1 MIVGI
6 EVARAKASSPG
17 VAPNAPMEEYN
28 PDVPG
33 IGQIEMST
41 TEQEITREEDDT
53 DMSDGE
59 RVSNNVTV
67 EKLIDGTKENLAQ
80 NEAMRDECNAPE
92 MERSITDSRAEGDIV
107 KEEGQEDSSKIGI
120 ENAMKDV
127 PPLPQVDTAEDS
139 DDIPL
144 VVQLGISITGIGNTA
159 SEKSI
164 LKKRRE
170 TYFKA
175 SIGKRVRKHFPG
187 YGYYVGRITSYED
200 GLFHVVYDDGDEED
214 MDEEELISLRV
225 LKERKEASAIPLSPP
240 KKAKTTNLAY
250 SNRGVRASS
259 ASVPVQEGIRIRG
272 VDFRKSEL
280 IEVLERPGQT
290 LSGRMCHEAGDWRKV
305 RFLGLT
311 DDKGRSG
318 GRQLV
323 TVKGIDSVKGTT
335 ADYKERV
342 PIGWIRPAPPGRFG
356 VGTYAPEV
364 GDLVEALFPPK
375 EGSAPHVAEN
385 RSLWW
390 AGKVVALRSEED
402 GTALIQRP
410 DKLEQAWIQI
420 QKVRL
425 SARWKGDKEWEHRG
439 RGESSTWR
447 MDKIEETVEFEKM
460 KVPFLPSC
468 YMLEGLLFLLDSL
481 THFYPPFVFTRMQ
494 GGSSQP
500 GVASTSSAKRWW
512 DNSSGFDFSFLSLE
526 ALAIIVRFTSLLLS
540 LIVAHIY
547 IHGIVVCRTLFLFLF
562 SICNLLC
569 VLILSAS

>member
-1 MIVGI
+1 
-6 EVARAKASSPG
+6 
-17 VAPNAPMEEYN
+17 MEEYS
-28 PDVPG
+28 PDAPG
-33 IGQIEMST
+33 IGQIEMS

-53 DMSDGE
+53 DMCDGE
-59 RVSNNVTV
+59 RVSYNVTV
-67 EKLIDGTKENLAQ
+67 EKRGMTNGLGDAPTDKPLVIDGTIDNLAQ
-80 NEAMRDECNAPE
+80 NEAVREGCNAPE
-92 MERSITDSRAEGDIV
+92 MERNIMDLRAEGETV
-107 KEEGQEDSSKIGI
+107 KQEGQDSLGKIGI
-120 ENAMKDV
+120 ENAIKDV

-144 VVQLGISITGIGNTA
+144 VVQLGISSAAIGNTA

-164 LKKRRE
+164 LKKTRE
-170 TYFKA
+170 IYFKA
-175 SIGKRVRKHFPG
+175 SIGKRVNKHFPG
-187 YGYYVGRITSYED
+187 YGDYVGRITSYED

-214 MDEEELISLRV
+214 MDEKELISLKV
-225 LKERKEASAIPLSPP
+225 LKERKEASAKPPSLGSPP
-240 KKAKTTNLAY
+240 KKAKITTNLVY
-250 SNRGVRASS
+250 SNRGGRASS
-259 ASVPVQEGIRIRG
+259 ASVPVQESIRIRG

-323 TVKGIDSVKGTT
+323 TVKGIDSIKGTT

-342 PIGWIRPAPPGRFG
+342 PIGWIRPVPPGRFG

-375 EGSAPHVAEN
+375 EGSTPNIGEN

-390 AGKVVALRSEED
+390 AGKVVALRAED

-425 SARWKGDKEWEHRG
+425 SARWKCDKEWEHRG

-447 MDKIEETVEFEKM
+447 MDKIEESVEFEKM
-460 KVPFLPSC
+460 KV
-468 YMLEGLLFLLDSL
+468 LLDSFRCYACL
-481 THFYPPFVFTRMQ
+481 RDFFFCSTH
-494 GGSSQP
+494 
-500 GVASTSSAKRWW
+500 
-512 DNSSGFDFSFLSLE
+512 
-526 ALAIIVRFTSLLLS
+526 SLLSIFCIHTNEGWVVISTRGCVSLLS
-540 LIVAHIY
+540 QAMVGQLK
-547 IHGIVVCRTLFLFLF
+547 RF
-562 SICNLLC
+562 
-569 VLILSAS
+569 